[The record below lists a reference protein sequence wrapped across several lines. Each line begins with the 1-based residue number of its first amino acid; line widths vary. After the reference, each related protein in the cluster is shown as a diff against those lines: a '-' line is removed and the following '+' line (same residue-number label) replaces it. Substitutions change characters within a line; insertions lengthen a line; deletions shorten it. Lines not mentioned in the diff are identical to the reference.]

1 MVEECCRELSRIWN
15 NEKGVKINQ
24 KYLEANL
31 LIVHY
36 VIAEMRKNQF
46 LEECAMLSQ
55 QVWRIAVRGLG
66 ESHKLARMF
75 RVEF

>member
-1 MVEECCRELSRIWN
+1 M
-15 NEKGVKINQ
+15 
-24 KYLEANL
+24 EANL

-36 VIAEMRKNQF
+36 VIAELRKNQF

-55 QVWRIAVRGLG
+55 HIWRIAVRGLG